1 MALLYYTNTKSLFS
15 GAILRN
21 LGNASTGQYSPFTL
35 GVTVY
40 SGAAPTAAAVA
51 ASWATYNSSTPSFLV
66 HYTNMTW
73 GQPGQA
79 TLLQMTGAP
88 TPVTPINNGT
98 ATWAIIWAGQPTAPQ
113 LASSTLP
120 FTKFLVVS
128 VSDAVGDGVIRFT
141 STALTTGGGP
151 VPVLDASM
159 ASFI

>member
-1 MALLYYTNTKSLFS
+1 MALLYGTNTKALFS
-15 GAILRN
+15 GSILRN
-21 LGNASTGQYSPFTL
+21 LGNATAAQYGPFTL
-35 GVTVY
+35 GVTIY
-40 SGAAPTAAAVA
+40 SGVAPTAAAVA
-51 ASWATYNSSTPSFLV
+51 ASWATYNSTVPSFLV

-73 GQPGQA
+73 SQPAQQ

-88 TPVTPINNGT
+88 TPLIPVNNST
-98 ATWAIIWAGQPTAPQ
+98 ASWAIIWAGQPTGPQ

-141 STALTTGGGP
+141 STAFTTLVA

>member
-1 MALLYYTNTKSLFS
+1 MALIFYTNTKSLFS

-21 LGNASTGQYSPFTL
+21 LGNANTATFGPYTL

-40 SGAAPTAAAVA
+40 SGVAPTAAAVA
-51 ASWATYNSSTPSFLV
+51 ASWVTYNSAVPSFLV

-73 GQPGQA
+73 SQPGQG

-88 TPVTPINNGT
+88 TSVTPVNNGT
-98 ATWAIIWAGQPTAPQ
+98 ASWAIIWAGQPTGPQ

-120 FTKFLVVS
+120 FAKFLLVS
-128 VSDAVGDGVIRFT
+128 VSDAVGDGVIRFS
-141 STALTTGGGP
+141 STALTIAGGP
-151 VPVLDASM
+151 VSVLDASM

>member
-21 LGNASTGQYSPFTL
+21 LGNANTATFGPYTL

-40 SGAAPTAAAVA
+40 SGVAPTAAAVA
-51 ASWATYNSSTPSFLV
+51 ASWVTYNSAVPSFLV

-73 GQPGQA
+73 SQPGQG

-88 TPVTPINNGT
+88 TSVTPVNNGT
-98 ATWAIIWAGQPTAPQ
+98 ASWAIIWAGQPTGPQ

-120 FTKFLVVS
+120 FAKFLLVS
-128 VSDAVGDGVIRFT
+128 VSDAVGDGVIRFS
-141 STALTTGGGP
+141 STALTIAGGP
-151 VPVLDASM
+151 VSVLDASM

>member
-21 LGNASTGQYSPFTL
+21 LGNANTAAYGPFTL

-51 ASWATYNSSTPSFLV
+51 ASWATYNSTNSIFLA
-66 HYTNMTW
+66 HFTNMTW
-73 GQPGQA
+73 SQPGQG

-98 ATWAIIWAGQPTAPQ
+98 ASWAIIWAGQPTGPQ

-120 FTKFLVVS
+120 FTKFLLVS
-128 VSDAVGDGVIRFT
+128 VSDAVGDGVIRFS
-141 STALTTGGGP
+141 STAFTIAGGP
-151 VPVLDASM
+151 VSVLDASM